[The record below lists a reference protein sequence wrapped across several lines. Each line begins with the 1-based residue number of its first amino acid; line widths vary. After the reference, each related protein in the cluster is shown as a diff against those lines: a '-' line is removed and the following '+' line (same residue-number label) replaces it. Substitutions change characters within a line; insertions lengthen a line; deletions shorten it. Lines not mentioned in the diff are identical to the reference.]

1 MSKWMRGLAAVLMV
15 VLAAATVYAQEAPAG
30 RWWNSP
36 QVAQQLQLSGGEIR
50 QLEQAFEASRL
61 KMIRQK
67 SQVEAEQFKLQTMV
81 EKRGSADAA
90 IKAQHRALEQARSAL
105 ADERFAF
112 LVEVRQILG
121 PERFQKLMNMTPEG
135 RGNRK

>member
-15 VLAAATVYAQEAPAG
+15 ALFAATVYGQEAPAG
-30 RWWNSP
+30 RWWHTP

-50 QLEQAFEASRL
+50 QLEQAFESSRL
-61 KMIRQK
+61 KLIRLK

-81 EKRGSADAA
+81 EKRNSDNAA
-90 IKAQHRALEQARSAL
+90 IKTQHRTLEQARSAL

-112 LVEVRQILG
+112 FVEVRQILG
-121 PERFQKLMNMTPEG
+121 PERFQKLMNMAPEG
-135 RGNRK
+135 RGKRK

>member
-1 MSKWMRGLAAVLMV
+1 MSKGVRGLAAVLMV
-15 VLAAATVYAQEAPAG
+15 VLAAAMVYAQEAPAG

-36 QVAQQLQLSGGEIR
+36 QVVQQLQLSGGEIQ
-50 QLEQAFEASRL
+50 QLERAFEASRL
-61 KMIRQK
+61 KMIRHK

-81 EKRGSADAA
+81 EKRSSDDAA

-112 LVEVRQILG
+112 FVEVRQIIG
-121 PERFQKLMNMTPEG
+121 PERFQKLMNMAPEG
-135 RGNRK
+135 QKKRK